1 MADRYEQD
9 RADTKPVRGEKEAR
23 MFFMETLGAISV
35 GAAFLLCFIFTLPF
49 FYVDHLALTDD
60 EVEVIAEPGARLFAK
75 SKIPAETK
83 ARILSSGDYIGLGV
97 GLTAYVYRV
106 STVIKEANHAGTQQT
121 TGLSAASTPTTTA
134 TNNGTGPTGPAVAAG
149 LAGWGNYAA
158 G

>member
-1 MADRYEQD
+1 MVDRYEQD

-23 MFFMETLGAISV
+23 TFFMETLGAISV
-35 GAAFLLCFIFTLPF
+35 GAAFLLCFIFSMPF
-49 FYVDHLALTDD
+49 FYVDQLALTEE

-97 GLTAYVYRV
+97 GLTAYIYRV
-106 STVIKEANHAGTQQT
+106 STIIKEADHAGTQQAQGIPT
-121 TGLSAASTPTTTA
+121 KSTPVA
-134 TNNGTGPTGPAVAAG
+134 SPNNGTGPTGPAVAAG